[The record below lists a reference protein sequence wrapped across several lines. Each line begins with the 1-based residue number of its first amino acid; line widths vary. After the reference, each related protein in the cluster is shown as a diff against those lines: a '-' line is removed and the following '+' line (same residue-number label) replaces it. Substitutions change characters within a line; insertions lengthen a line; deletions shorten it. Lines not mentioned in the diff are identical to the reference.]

1 VLSLDG
7 EGNWK
12 REVKE
17 RDIEKEKEKWML
29 VVVPWS

>member
-1 VLSLDG
+1 M

-17 RDIEKEKEKWML
+17 KGGREKEGKGKGVKKWKIKG
-29 VVVPWS
+29 S